1 MAVTPARGLL
11 LSSVA
16 VAMALALGYDGVSWL
31 RAERANASIREG
43 HALSVGTRTS
53 PEVLF
58 AQAYALGMSG
68 QQQRALTLYRELTAD
83 TRNADALRAAALYNI
98 GNLHLRQA
106 LVARADGAEG
116 QAMALFELA
125 KQSYRDTLS
134 IDPKDW
140 DAKYN
145 LERVLRL
152 APETEEPDLG
162 EGPTIT
168 RRRMPASKREVP
180 LGPP

>member
-1 MAVTPARGLL
+1 MAVTPARGLS
-11 LSSVA
+11 LSAIA
-16 VAMALALGYDGVSWL
+16 VAMTLALGYDGLSWL
-31 RAERANASIREG
+31 RAERANAAIREG
-43 HALSVGTRTS
+43 QALALGKRTS
-53 PEVLF
+53 PEVIF

-83 TRNADALRAAALYNI
+83 TRNADAVRAAALYNI

-106 LVARADGAEG
+106 LAARADGAEG

-134 IDPKDW
+134 IHPEDW

-152 APETEEPDLG
+152 APEAEDQELG
-162 EGPTIT
+162 EGPPIT
-168 RRRMPASKREVP
+168 RRRMPVIKREVP

>member
-1 MAVTPARGLL
+1 MPARAPLL
-11 LSSVA
+11 G
-16 VAMALALGYDGVSWL
+16 ALAVMTALGLAYDGVSWL

-106 LVARADGAEG
+106 LAARTDGAEG

-125 KQSYRDTLS
+125 KQSYRDALS
-134 IDPKDW
+134 IEPKYW

-145 LERVLRL
+145 LERVLRWV
-152 APETEEPDLG
+152 PETEEPDLG
-162 EGPTIT
+162 EGPTIS

>member
-1 MAVTPARGLL
+1 MGLVSEAVPREKLDERVQAIATRIANGATVAIRGTKA
-11 LSSVA
+11 A
-16 VAMALALGYDGVSWL
+16 VNM
-31 RAERANASIREG
+31 
-43 HALSVGTRTS
+43 
-53 PEVLF
+53 
-58 AQAYALGMSG
+58 
-68 QQQRALTLYRELTAD
+68 
-83 TRNADALRAAALYNI
+83 
-98 GNLHLRQA
+98 HLRQA
-106 LVARADGAEG
+106 LAARTDGAEG

-152 APETEEPDLG
+152 APEAEEQELG
-162 EGPTIT
+162 EGPQVT
-168 RRRMPASKREVP
+168 RRRMPVIKRDVP

>member
-1 MAVTPARGLL
+1 M
-11 LSSVA
+11 SV
-16 VAMALALGYDGVSWL
+16 ALGYDGVSWL
-31 RAERANASIREG
+31 RAERANAAIREG
-43 HALSVGTRTS
+43 QALSLGTRTS
-53 PEVLF
+53 PDVIF

-68 QQQRALTLYRELTAD
+68 QQQRALSLYRELTAA

-106 LVARADGAEG
+106 LAARTDGADG

-125 KQSYRDTLS
+125 KQSYRDALS
-134 IDPKDW
+134 IDPNDW

-152 APETEEPDLG
+152 SPEAEEQELG
-162 EGPTIT
+162 EGPSIT
-168 RRRMPASKREVP
+168 RRRMPVIKREVP